1 MTNARFLLAGYPLS
15 PLADSD
21 TARSPPKILSVNKLT
36 WGVFAAVAFAALA
49 TLASPSWAQSA
60 PTVSGTVARKVHG
73 VAGTFDLPLATD
85 QANPSVEPRSG
96 PAHTIVFTFNK

>member
-21 TARSPPKILSVNKLT
+21 TARSAPKMLSVNKLT
-36 WGVFAAVAFAALA
+36 WGVFAAVAFAAVA

-60 PTVSGTVARKVHG
+60 PTVSGAAARKVHG
-73 VAGTFDLPLATD
+73 SAGAFDPAFAHAA
-85 QANPSVEPRSG
+85 ANTSLDAPRA
-96 PAHTIVFTFNK
+96 PRH